1 MTGNVTSL
9 LDPPQE
15 WFASTSSTSVSEST
29 LSKKKA
35 TQQAVP
41 SHEMISPLNTGPM
54 CDAQTQT
61 EKQCNDKEC
70 QTTGPDVVVNSVAVG
85 RDHTYAKKPSQTS
98 DVVSVVPPEPIPE
111 TQPQQHQSKSPP
123 SETEPESSLHSSDHE
138 TGEIDDVQ
146 KDPTYSPDKEDDQDD
161 DDELPEERP
170 FWNRTVEDCKYLVF
184 SSCLDKLF
192 YKIKC
197 DECYC
202 NVESIK
208 RSVVGTGLFVTL
220 QCISGHEVMKWVSQ
234 PLVGKMP
241 VGNLLTAASITY
253 SGLTYQRMASFANFL
268 NLKIFSHTIFFNIQR
283 DYLIPEVNST
293 WLKEQ
298 SSLISSLQG
307 KPISIVGDGRCDSPG
322 YSAKYCSY
330 TLMDIESEKVID
342 FELVQVSETGSS
354 VKMEA
359 VGFKR
364 CFSRVLDDH
373 KLNVDKFASDRHVSI
388 RKIMKDN
395 YKDVKHNF
403 DVFHLAKNISSK
415 LRKIAKK
422 KDNEDIECWIKSINN
437 HVWWC
442 SRNCEKDPSI
452 YIFASTSSGSTIA
465 SPLIKKKLIQ
475 QTGSH
480 QMTGNVTSLLDPPQE
495 WFAST
500 SSTSVSESTLSKKKA
515 TQQAVPSH
523 EMISPLN
530 TGPMCDA
537 QTQTEKQC
545 NDKECQTT
553 GPDVVVNSVAVGR
566 DHTYAKKPSQTSDVV
581 SVVPPE
587 PIPENTTTT
596 APV

>member
-1 MTGNVTSL
+1 
-9 LDPPQE
+9 
-15 WFASTSSTSVSEST
+15 
-29 LSKKKA
+29 
-35 TQQAVP
+35 
-41 SHEMISPLNTGPM
+41 M

-98 DVVSVVPPEPIPE
+98 DVVSIVPPELIPE

-123 SETEPESSLHSSDHE
+123 PPPIRNSDNA

-161 DDELPEERP
+161 NDELPEERP
-170 FWNRTVEDCKYLVF
+170 FWNKTVEDCKYLVF
-184 SSCLDKLF
+184 SSCLNKLF

-220 QCISGHEVMKWVSQ
+220 QCISGHE
-234 PLVGKMP
+234 
-241 VGNLLTAASITY
+241 
-253 SGLTYQRMASFANFL
+253 
-268 NLKIFSHTIFFNIQR
+268 R

-298 SSLISSLQG
+298 PSLISSLQG

-330 TLMDIESEKVID
+330 TLMDIESEKSID

-364 CFSRVLDDH
+364 CFSRFLDDH
-373 KLNVDKFASDRHVSI
+373 NLNVDKFASDRHVSF

-395 YKDVKHNF
+395 YKGVKHNF

-415 LRKIAKK
+415 LRRIAKK

-442 SRNCEKDPSI
+442 SRNCEKDPSM
-452 YIFASTSSGSTIA
+452 
-465 SPLIKKKLIQ
+465 LVE
-475 QTGSH
+475 
-480 QMTGNVTSLLDPPQE
+480 MWMSLTHHTAGKHSFHDDNR
-495 WFAST
+495 F
-500 SSTSVSESTLSKKKA
+500 TLF
-515 TQQAVPSH
+515 
-523 EMISPLN
+523 
-530 TGPMCDA
+530 
-537 QTQTEKQC
+537 
-545 NDKECQTT
+545 KECRHPAIDPSTNRRKKWLVEGSSAHQALVK
-553 GPDVVVNSVAVGR
+553 VVLNKRLLNDMKHLAEFM
-566 DHTYAKKPSQTSDVV
+566 HTRSFSCRRSEICT
-581 SVVPPE
+581 
-587 PIPENTTTT
+587 
-596 APV
+596 